1 MPNYNKYQN
10 IEFTLSSSTGE
21 SWIQKELNYWRSIS
35 DKLNVNGAEIPGKIK
50 DSIKKY
56 LAEIARAFNT
66 PDARERLRITIEAN
80 KEHRLFNHDEDV
92 AEAAQYISK
101 ANNSG
106 LVTLIQCYRMS
117 LESQDEAYTR
127 LYGQDYENLKRRT
140 SQGIADLIATLE
152 QKIEVSRKELQDK
165 VDTANKDLENIVAAA
180 TEAVALSEPVKFWET
195 RQATHKENARK
206 YGLQALTAA
215 IIFGSLLTLTIIYE
229 YISGRS
235 VTVAGVD
242 VTIPENNFGV
252 AFLVLLTTAGI
263 WSIRVFVKLM
273 MANLAHETESLERA
287 TMIKTFVAMTKV
299 NGEIS
304 KENQTLFF
312 TTLFRPSNNSLS
324 EDSTAPEFSRLIEAV
339 LKSRGKEG

>member
-1 MPNYNKYQN
+1 MSKFKKYQR
-10 IEFTLSSSTGE
+10 IELSLATESGE
-21 SWIQKELNYWRSIS
+21 TWLKKELDFW
-35 DKLNVNGAEIPGKIK
+35 KH
-50 DSIKKY
+50 
-56 LAEIARAFNT
+56 
-66 PDARERLRITIEAN
+66 ITIRLKENPTEFPHSINAIILSYCSEIGIAQRTKDTSRRISIVVEAN
-80 KEHRLFNHDEDV
+80 RKHLLFNHDEDV
-92 AEAAQYISK
+92 AEIAKYISS
-101 ANNSG
+101 NSAG
-106 LVTLIQCYRMS
+106 LAALIQCYKMS
-117 LESQDEAYTR
+117 LESQDETYTR
-127 LYGQDYENLKRRT
+127 LYTDDYEKLRKDTAQEIFDLVTSLKEKVEKST
-140 SQGIADLIATLE
+140 A
-152 QKIEVSRKELQDK
+152 ELQDK
-165 VDTANKDLENIVAAA
+165 VDNANKDLEKIVAAA

-235 VTVAGVD
+235 VTIAGVN

-339 LKSRGKEG
+339 LKSRGKES

>member
-1 MPNYNKYQN
+1 M
-10 IEFTLSSSTGE
+10 
-21 SWIQKELNYWRSIS
+21 QKEQEFWKSIT
-35 DKLNVNGAEIPGKIK
+35 N
-50 DSIKKY
+50 
-56 LAEIARAFNT
+56 
-66 PDARERLRITIEAN
+66 RLRGNPEEFPHSINAIILSYCSEIGAAQRTKDISKRIKIVVEAN
-80 KEHRLFNHDEDV
+80 RKHLLFNHDEDV
-92 AEAAQYISK
+92 AEIAKHISNNNLGLAA
-101 ANNSG
+101 
-106 LVTLIQCYRMS
+106 LIQCYKMS
-117 LESQDEAYTR
+117 LESQDEVYER
-127 LYGQDYENLKRRT
+127 LYTEDYERLRKNTAQEISDLVTSLKEKVEKST
-140 SQGIADLIATLE
+140 T
-152 QKIEVSRKELQDK
+152 ELQSKIDN
-165 VDTANKDLENIVAAA
+165 ANKDLEKIVAAA

-206 YGLQALTAA
+206 YGIQALTAA